1 MHQMGPRRLL
11 FVLLSF
17 LLCTIIPVSR
27 ASVTKKLD
35 QTVVPQEPDAGIK
48 CGSCPCVNPC
58 GGLPPPPPPPPP
70 PPHPP
75 PPPPK
80 TPYCTPL
87 APPPPRFY
95 YVTSVPG
102 NLYETDPYYQ
112 WGLYDGARQ
121 NTATWLLLLV
131 GLGVIEL
138 LVIW

>member
-1 MHQMGPRRLL
+1 MRRA
-11 FVLLSF
+11 
-17 LLCTIIPVSR
+17 
-27 ASVTKKLD
+27 ASSSSSSSSSAT
-35 QTVVPQEPDAGIK
+35 
-48 CGSCPCVNPC
+48 
-58 GGLPPPPPPPPP
+58 
-70 PPHPP
+70 PHPP

-138 LVIW
+138 LVICGLNTNAGRTLREQCRPIPSIRKIK